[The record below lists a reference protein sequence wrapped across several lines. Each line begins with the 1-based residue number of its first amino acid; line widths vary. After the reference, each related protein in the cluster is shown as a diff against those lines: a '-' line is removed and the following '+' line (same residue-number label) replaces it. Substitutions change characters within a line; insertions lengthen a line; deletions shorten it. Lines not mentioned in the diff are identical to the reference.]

1 MKIEI
6 NNGIYTRDNEVA
18 GLLTSSEDQYIAALA
33 QKLIIR
39 KEHLDAKELKHQEA
53 ERQKELK
60 RQEKERLKLEKE
72 KERERLKREQM
83 NRLLNGD
90 TF

>member
-6 NNGIYTRDNEVA
+6 NNGVYTKDNEVA
-18 GLLTSSEDQYIAALA
+18 VLLTGSEDEYMAALA
-33 QKLIIR
+33 QKLIVR
-39 KEHLDAKELKHQEA
+39 KENYEAKELKRQEA
-53 ERQKELK
+53 EHQKELK

-90 TF
+90 HF